1 MGVMDF
7 AGALVVHLSAGFS
20 ALALVLVAGRRR
32 AASAGHAPV
41 LGIAGG
47 LLLWIGWAGILG
59 GWSFG
64 ATDNAATA
72 ILKGHFAASTGL
84 FGWMPVERKDK
95 RHVTAKGLVTG
106 ARAGVVAIS
115 SFGTLVGE
123 GGAMDRG

>member
-72 ILKGHFAASTGL
+72 ILNGHFAACAGL
-84 FGWMPVERKDK
+84 FGWMLVERIDK
-95 RHVTAKGLVTG
+95 GHVTANGLVSG
-106 ARAGVVAIS
+106 AQIGRASCRERVCQYV
-115 SFGTLVGE
+115 
-123 GGAMDRG
+123 